1 MTTNAVYSSP
11 AAIRLAKQ
19 ATQAAKAELDA
30 TPRHLLDRGNPNH
43 PDNFNGLTT
52 KQFEVGGVKFSAVRF
67 DRPIPHW
74 RVRTDENGVVFEA
87 GAGGISNVSVP
98 KMQASLQ
105 ELLDRVSGGDVADFR
120 RRLSLA

>member
-1 MTTNAVYSSP
+1 MKTNSVFDSP
-11 AAIRLAKQ
+11 AAIRVAKK
-19 ATQAAKAELDA
+19 ATQEAKDELDA

-52 KQFEVGGVKFSAVRF
+52 KQFEVAGVKFSAVRF

-74 RVRTDENGVVFEA
+74 RLRTDENGVTFQA

-105 ELLDRVSGGDVADFR
+105 ELLDRVSRGDVADFR
-120 RRLSLA
+120 RRLSLT